1 MYILFRLFLGTII
14 LILSHCTLAHASN
27 TKMYV
32 ALHHLQLFILT
43 FIYVGFDGSQ
53 SKCNLASAASASLD
67 RFFLWPIRGWPYL

>member
-1 MYILFRLFLGTII
+1 
-14 LILSHCTLAHASN
+14 
-27 TKMYV
+27 MYV

-67 RFFLWPIRGWPYL
+67 RIFIFFFPANSWLAIFVMRINRALIICHDKSHVYARY